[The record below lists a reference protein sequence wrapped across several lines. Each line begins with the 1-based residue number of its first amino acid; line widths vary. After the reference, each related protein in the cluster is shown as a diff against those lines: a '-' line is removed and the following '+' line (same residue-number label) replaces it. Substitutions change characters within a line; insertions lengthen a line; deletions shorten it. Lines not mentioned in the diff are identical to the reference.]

1 MTRQRAGA
9 TPIEAK
15 GGDRV
20 GGAMRQAGAML
31 RTVRWSRLG
40 WTTVI
45 GAVGGLLFVVSHGMR
60 TVPALLEHRAS
71 IANTLLEC
79 AIAVTGSVVVAIL
92 LLVGV
97 TAAERGDGGRPRGWA
112 RYTIATLVAIACATA
127 IVHWLAP
134 RLPVAALGGWY
145 GLGPGAPIDTF
156 VFTNWLLFGGL
167 AVMVYVRLRRAR
179 WIQAA
184 FERAELERATASGR
198 LVRSRLATTQA
209 QVEPGFLFE
218 TLHQIELRY
227 EHDAAR
233 GERLVDDLIAYLRSA
248 LPQIRGEDSTLAR
261 EAALA
266 EAYLRIAQDRIGSR
280 LEFAVD
286 IPPAL
291 GMQRFP
297 PMLLLPLIETSVRR
311 RQQPSAQAG
320 MLAIQAT
327 SHADRMRV
335 TVTDTGARDIASAQ
349 DRGTAA
355 LHARLAEL
363 SRGDATLSFM
373 ADHARGATAIIDLPL
388 T

>member
-286 IPPAL
+286 IPHAL
-291 GMQRFP
+291 RMQRFP

-320 MLAIQAT
+320 MLEIQAT

-335 TVTDTGARDIASAQ
+335 TVTDTGARDIAFAQ
-349 DRGTAA
+349 DRGAAA